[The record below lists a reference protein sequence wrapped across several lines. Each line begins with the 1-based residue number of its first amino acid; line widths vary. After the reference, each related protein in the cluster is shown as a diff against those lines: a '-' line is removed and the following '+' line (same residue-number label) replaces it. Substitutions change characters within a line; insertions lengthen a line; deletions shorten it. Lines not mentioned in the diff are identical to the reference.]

1 MEQGTAVSAIP
12 CFKPLV
18 LLSLAL
24 PQKNGVLRRLG
35 ELPLLHLEQGVVIPG
50 EVVDRLNLP
59 VHLERLP
66 LLGVQKESVPD
77 GYVSGF
83 PVGNQTR
90 FDGLGVLQKYRVP
103 PLSGAAESP
112 DGRVAP
118 ICYRI
123 FLLRS
128 KNKNSRRKT
137 DASRRTV
144 LSTYCVTPSG

>member
-59 VHLERLP
+59 VHLERIP
-66 LLGVQKESVPD
+66 LLGVQKNP
-77 GYVSGF
+77 F
-83 PVGNQTR
+83 PMAMWAG
-90 FDGLGVLQKYRVP
+90 
-103 PLSGAAESP
+103 S
-112 DGRVAP
+112 
-118 ICYRI
+118 
-123 FLLRS
+123 
-128 KNKNSRRKT
+128 
-137 DASRRTV
+137 
-144 LSTYCVTPSG
+144 PSGIKPDLMVSVYSRNTALRPSQARLNPRMDE